1 LRQPHASA
9 GGHEEEGT
17 MKITGYEV
25 IPIQRRAILLKV
37 FTDAG
42 ITGIGEPLDYGH
54 GDVVAKAIEVM
65 FEYLVGKDPRQ
76 IEDHW
81 QQLYRET
88 YSRDMPILLG
98 ALSGIDQALWD
109 ILGKSLGVPVWRLLG
124 GSVRDRIRV
133 YGGAGGAT
141 PEQCAENARRTVER
155 GFTALKMTPFGIA
168 RPIENAKYLADAAAK
183 VAAVREAVGP
193 EVDIAIDFHRRLT
206 PAMAIRMLKE
216 LEPYQI
222 MFAEEPCHPENDDA
236 LLQIARST
244 ATPIATG
251 ERHTTRWGFREIIEK
266 EAAAVLQPDIRHCG
280 GISELRKIAA
290 MAEVHYIHIA
300 PHSAAGAVGVAASIQ
315 VDAAMPNLLI
325 QEFGGGNGEGLF
337 VEPLKLVEGH
347 IELPQ
352 GPGLGIEIDDEKL
365 AALRVEQFHRRPML
379 RHADGSVADH

>member
-1 LRQPHASA
+1 MR
-9 GGHEEEGT
+9 
-17 MKITGYEV
+17 ITGYEV
-25 IPIQRRAILLKV
+25 IPIKGRALILKV
-37 FTDAG
+37 HTDADIMG
-42 ITGIGEPLDYGH
+42 LGEPLDYGH

-141 PEQCAENARRTVER
+141 PEACAESARRTVAR
-155 GFTALKMTPFGIA
+155 GFTALKTVPFGIA
-168 RPIENAKYLADAAAK
+168 RPIESPKYLEDAAAK
-183 VAAVREAVGP
+183 IAAMREAVGP
-193 EVDIAIDFHRRLT
+193 EVDIAVDFHRRLT

-216 LEPYQI
+216 LEPYKI

-236 LLQIARST
+236 LLMIARST

-266 EAAAVLQPDIRHCG
+266 QAAAVLQPDIRHSG
-280 GISELRKIAA
+280 GISELRKIAN
-290 MAEVHYIHIA
+290 MAEVHYIHVA
-300 PHSAAGAVGVAASIQ
+300 PHSAAGPVAIAASIQ
-315 VDAAMPNLLI
+315 VDATIPNLLI

-337 VEPLKLVEGH
+337 VEPLKLVNGH

-352 GPGLGIEIDDEKL
+352 GPGLGIEIDDAKL
-365 AALRVEQFHRRPML
+365 DAWRVDQPARRPML

>member
-1 LRQPHASA
+1 
-9 GGHEEEGT
+9 
-17 MKITGYEV
+17 MKITGYET
-25 IPIQRRAILLKV
+25 IPIKGRALLVKAL
-37 FTDAG
+37 TDAE
-42 ITGIGEPLDYGH
+42 ITGWGEPLDYGH
-54 GDVVAKAIEVM
+54 GSVVAAAIAQM
-65 FEYLVGKDPRQ
+65 FEYLIGKDPRQ

-98 ALSGIDQALWD
+98 A
-109 ILGKSLGVPVWRLLG
+109 
-124 GSVRDRIRV
+124 
-133 YGGAGGAT
+133 GGAT
-141 PEQCAENARRTVER
+141 PEQCAEAARRTVAR
-155 GFTALKMTPFGIA
+155 GFTALKMVPFGIA
-168 RPIENAKYLADAAAK
+168 RPIENPKYLEDAAAK

-206 PAMAIRMLKE
+206 PAMSIRMLKE
-216 LEPYQI
+216 LEPYKI

-236 LLQIARST
+236 LLLISRST

-280 GISELRKIAA
+280 GIAELRKIAA
-290 MAEVHYIHIA
+290 MAEVHYIHVA
-300 PHSAAGAVGVAASIQ
+300 PHSAAGPVGVAASIQ
-315 VDAAMPNLLI
+315 VDAVIPNLLI

-337 VEPLKLVEGH
+337 VEPLKLVDGH

-352 GPGLGIEIDDEKL
+352 RPGLGIEIDDSKL
-365 AALRVEQFHRRPML
+365 EAWREHQPHRRPML